1 MPFIDD
7 SGKTLDAKI
16 SIEAID
22 PVYSVTFESR
32 GGGRNNDYIPAFT
45 LVLQRLAKLS
55 ALIVNAQVLSKEAL
69 RLPAD
74 LRSIIPKEYA
84 FPLILS
90 PRTNVKLLETRIR
103 AAAAQVGRAIG
114 SKGPGNPTKKVELQF
129 MLPDAPKHA
138 HEWLEDL
145 LSKPLQG
152 AAQKCRSR
160 QSLTKRKN

>member
-1 MPFIDD
+1 MLFIDD

-55 ALIVNAQVLSKEAL
+55 ALIVNAQVVSKEAL

-90 PRTNVKLLETRIR
+90 PRTNVKLLETRASIH
-103 AAAAQVGRAIG
+103 ATGCAQACARVAGEFTKQTSEKHSLKTPSKAVGHQE
-114 SKGPGNPTKKVELQF
+114 KEL
-129 MLPDAPKHA
+129 
-138 HEWLEDL
+138 
-145 LSKPLQG
+145 
-152 AAQKCRSR
+152 SR
-160 QSLTKRKN
+160 N